1 MARVT
6 LIIAAATLLCPNA
19 EAQQSATLTLACQGA
34 TSSEAQEK
42 PEPISMGIIVNFATR
57 TVHGFNPPDSY
68 SVAIDGENDV
78 MISFHG
84 IQQKGDVTSM
94 VTGTIDRVTG
104 DAWAE
109 QRIFNVKGSGSG
121 FRTTYVLKCIPAQRK
136 F

>member
-6 LIIAAATLLCPNA
+6 LIIAAATLLA
-19 EAQQSATLTLACQGA
+19 EMRKRSSPQRLRLHARGA

-84 IQQKGDVTSM
+84 SQQKGDVADS